1 MPVCDSLESGIENNQ
16 TSWSGPEKE
25 MGILAMEEAGAP
37 FDWLAA
43 PMQEFE
49 AWMFEDWSTDFL
61 LAEQ

>member
-1 MPVCDSLESGIENNQ
+1 
-16 TSWSGPEKE
+16 

-49 AWMFEDWSTDFL
+49 AWMFQDWSTDFL